1 MKKEQQNTIIIIDK
15 LTKII
20 MIPNLNKFSNQR
32 NKYTALQ
39 KKIINIM
46 EKEQKT
52 LVTILPRET
61 IPRPRPESII
71 VHTEALKKSI
81 ELISKFEYIIHDGD
95 KHYSQSICNFCKNFF
110 PTLQGK
116 DYTCKSCGETFC
128 VKHRQMLN
136 HQCKKMT
143 PAFEKYLQSKNLLRS
158 KLKAAKNK
166 IR

>member
-1 MKKEQQNTIIIIDK
+1 
-15 LTKII
+15 
-20 MIPNLNKFSNQR
+20 
-32 NKYTALQ
+32 
-39 KKIINIM
+39 M

-143 PAFEKYLQSKNLLRS
+143 PAPLPCGKNTLPCCGGEPPGSRYSISWANGSSWGWTLRWG
-158 KLKAAKNK
+158 
-166 IR
+166 RGC